1 MNYRTT
7 ILRAAPFLFFLA
19 LFAAPTR
26 AQHANDHRL
35 YGRVTTSDG
44 DRFEGLMRWDK
55 NEAGWMDVLDG
66 SKRMQRERRRRNDRQ
81 RQVEVFGLKIR
92 YEGDDESPTRK
103 SGIRFGHIR
112 RLETIGSNAALLTLW
127 SGEEV
132 EFRDGSTDIGTDN
145 RGILV
150 EDVERGEVEL
160 RWRDVAQVEF
170 MQAGDVGN
178 VPPSYYGERLYGTL
192 RTRQGNAFTG
202 FICWDI
208 DEVLTEDALDGTDEN
223 GRRRKIRFANIEAI
237 ERNNS
242 SSANILLSSG
252 ETVVLQGSNDV
263 DNDNRGILVQ
273 DPDLGQVRVDW
284 DNFDRVTFEATPAG
298 LNYRVF
304 EKSVPLNGTVYLRDG
319 DKFSGAVRWDDD
331 EAMTWEFLN
340 GRIGDVDVE
349 VEFGFI
355 REIERI
361 SSREARI
368 TLRDGRAFNLRDSN
382 DVNDDNDGIVV
393 VQHDGDEIYVDWL
406 AFDRLY
412 LDR

>member
-1 MNYRTT
+1 
-7 ILRAAPFLFFLA
+7 
-19 LFAAPTR
+19 
-26 AQHANDHRL
+26 
-35 YGRVTTSDG
+35 
-44 DRFEGLMRWDK
+44 
-55 NEAGWMDVLDG
+55 
-66 SKRMQRERRRRNDRQ
+66 MQRERRRRNDRQ

-304 EKSVPLNGTVYLRDG
+304 EKSVPLNGTVYLREG